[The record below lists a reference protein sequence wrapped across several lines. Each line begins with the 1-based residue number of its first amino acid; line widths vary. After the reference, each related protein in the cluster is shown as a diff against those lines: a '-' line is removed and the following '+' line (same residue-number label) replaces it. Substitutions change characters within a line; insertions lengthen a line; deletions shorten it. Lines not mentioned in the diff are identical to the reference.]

1 MKFFLMLIFL
11 TSLSFTQIYED
22 VVELNDGSI
31 IKGVIIETKPNEY
44 IKIKSG
50 DNIFVYQMDQ
60 INIIRKEEIE
70 GYLFDD
76 PS

>member
-1 MKFFLMLIFL
+1 MKLFLILIFF
-11 TSLSFTQIYED
+11 TSLSFAQFYED

-50 DNIFVYQMDQ
+50 DNIFVYQMNQ
-60 INIIRKEEIE
+60 INIIRKEEIK

-76 PS
+76 